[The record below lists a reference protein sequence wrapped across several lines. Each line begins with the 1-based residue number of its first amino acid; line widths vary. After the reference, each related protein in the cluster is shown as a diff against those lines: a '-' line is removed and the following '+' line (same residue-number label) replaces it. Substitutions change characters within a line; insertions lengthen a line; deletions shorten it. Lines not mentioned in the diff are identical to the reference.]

1 MNIKNRQKHQK
12 NLYENKRSAWIQK
25 SYMNLK
31 TLHECK
37 KPPSTKSS
45 MNMKRLHEN
54 NFLEIHEYVP

>member
-1 MNIKNRQKHQK
+1 
-12 NLYENKRSAWIQK
+12 
-25 SYMNLK
+25 MNLK
-31 TLHECK
+31 TLHERK